1 MGILSQLQPQP
12 IWDLFER
19 ICEVPRPSG
28 KEEKIIAMLI
38 NFAETHKLEWKKDDV
53 GNVLISKPATAGKE
67 NVAPVVLQS
76 HIDMVCEKNSDKLH
90 DFENDPITPVIND
103 AWVYADNTTLGADN
117 GLGMAAQ
124 MAVLLADNISH
135 GAIECLFTVTEETGL
150 VGAKE
155 IKADFFKSHRL
166 INLDSEDD
174 HEIFMGCAGGID
186 TTAVFAYTKEAPRP
200 GSFALVLSVTGLKGG
215 HSGGDIHLERGNA
228 NKVLARY
235 LWNMKEKFPISLA
248 DFDGGSLRNAIPRE
262 ARAVIT
268 CQNEHKEL
276 LVAEFN
282 HYASELENEYSF
294 SDSGIKLS
302 ISSTEL
308 PEFLVDGNT
317 TTNLLNALVAC
328 PHGVIAMSTRM
339 ENLVET
345 STNLAAVKFIEGNK
359 IQITTSQRSEI
370 ESRKMYVRNMVISI
384 FRMAGAE
391 VANSDGYCGWTPNPD
406 SELLKVTR
414 STYEHLFGET
424 PDVHAIHAGLECG
437 LFSAKYPALDM
448 VSFGPNIRDAHS
460 PKEKAEIKSVGKF
473 WEMLVGVL
481 ENLR

>member
-12 IWDLFER
+12 IWDFFER

-38 NFAETHKLEWKKDDV
+38 DFAKENNLEWKKDDV
-53 GNVLISKPATAGKE
+53 GNVLISKAATAGKE
-67 NVAPVVLQS
+67 DVPPVVLQS
-76 HIDMVCEKNSDKLH
+76 HIDMVCEKNSDKEH
-90 DFENDPITPVIND
+90 DFENDPITPIID
-103 AWVYADNTTLGADN
+103 GGWVYADNTTLGADN
-117 GLGMAAQ
+117 GMGMAAQ
-124 MAVLLADNISH
+124 MAVLVADNISH

-155 IKADFFKSHRL
+155 IKAGFFESQRL

-186 TTAVFAYTKEAPRP
+186 TTAIFTYTKEVPQS
-200 GSFALVLSVTGLKGG
+200 GSVAFTLSVTGLKGG

-228 NKVLARY
+228 NKLLARF
-235 LWNMKEKFPISLA
+235 LWQVKDKFSIGLA
-248 DFDGGSLRNAIPRE
+248 EFNGGSLRNAIPRE
-262 ARAVIT
+262 AKAVIT
-268 CQNEHKEL
+268 CPSEHKEH

-282 HYASELENEYSF
+282 HYASDIENEYSF
-294 SDSGIKLS
+294 SDAGLKLS
-302 ISSTEL
+302 ISSADL
-308 PEFLVDGNT
+308 PEFVIDRSTN
-317 TTNLLNALVAC
+317 TNLLNALIAC
-328 PHGVIAMSTRM
+328 PHGVIANSTRM

-345 STNLAAVKFIEGNK
+345 STNLAAVKFVDGNK
-359 IQITTSQRSEI
+359 ILITTSQRSEI
-370 ESRKMYVRNMVISI
+370 ESRKMYVRDMVVSV

-391 VANSDGYCGWTPNPD
+391 LANSDGYCGWTPNPD

-414 STYEHLFGET
+414 STYESLFGET

-437 LFSAKYPALDM
+437 LFSAKYPTLDM

-460 PKEKAEIKSVGKF
+460 PKEKTEIKSVEKF
-473 WEMLVGVL
+473 WKMLVAVL
-481 ENLR
+481 ENLQ